1 MTIILGNL
9 INKLSTLFR
18 KSQCYTAE
26 NQIFM
31 AREKLSAGIDEVNGA
46 TSPGHIHRVKRFR
59 DARGRI
65 IGVGVQE
72 TYNVKHPRNWK
83 KKPAEWYQEA
93 LHTFRCLCT
102 YHDHAG
108 TQSQSTKIAFFC

>member
-1 MTIILGNL
+1 
-9 INKLSTLFR
+9 
-18 KSQCYTAE
+18 
-26 NQIFM
+26 M
-31 AREKLSAGIDEVNGA
+31 AREKLSAGIEEVNGA
-46 TSPGHIHRVKRFR
+46 NSPGHIHRVKRFR

-93 LHTFRCLCT
+93 LYTFRCFCT
-102 YHDHAG
+102 YYDHAG

>member
-1 MTIILGNL
+1 
-9 INKLSTLFR
+9 
-18 KSQCYTAE
+18 
-26 NQIFM
+26 M
-31 AREKLSAGIDEVNGA
+31 AREKLSAGIEEVNGA

-83 KKPAEWYQEA
+83 KETCRMVPRSAIYVSMP
-93 LHTFRCLCT
+93 L
-102 YHDHAG
+102 YVP
-108 TQSQSTKIAFFC
+108 

>member
-1 MTIILGNL
+1 
-9 INKLSTLFR
+9 
-18 KSQCYTAE
+18 
-26 NQIFM
+26 M
-31 AREKLSAGIDEVNGA
+31 AREKLSAGIEEVNGA

-93 LHTFRCLCT
+93 LYTFRCLCT

-108 TQSQSTKIAFFC
+108 TQSQSTKIAFFAKNLANLKKLLYFCARFYFGVLWRKQK